1 MSKGEN
7 TIKQKTKKP
16 KNNEQDNNI
25 ITYSS
30 YLQLENKNLNSYKQV
45 TLKNT
50 CKHNKLKVTGK
61 KSILIERIDEH
72 FKRLTSAL
80 IIQNLIRR
88 KQWNIYYNKRGPGF
102 KNRQLCSNITDFV
115 TLEPINE
122 IELPYFF
129 SYKDDNDF
137 IYGFNICSLINL
149 LKSQQKFI
157 NPYNRTPFN
166 ESIKKNII
174 QLYNNNF
181 FINEKFKL
189 ENRYFSRQNRQSRNS
204 NLQANHMNRN
214 GRNNHIYISSS
225 NVDNYNPR
233 IDPRRS
239 ADIRNWT
246 NEQWQER
253 VTNLNTVRNQTNT
266 SIRVERL
273 FMEIDSL
280 GNYTNSSWFSN
291 LSHMQYLRLYR
302 CIYDIWSFR
311 GQLSTNLKTRIC
323 PYHDPFE
330 GIFPR
335 YVQTNISTEQIR
347 KACLLVFENL
357 VYSSPD
363 IEYRKIGA
371 LHCLC
376 ALTIVSHNARFALPF
391 LYESVA

>member
-1 MSKGEN
+1 MSKDNN
-7 TIKQKTKKP
+7 TIKIKTKKT
-16 KNNEQDNNI
+16 KNNEQDHSI

-30 YLQLENKNLNSYKQV
+30 YLKNENKNLNSYKQII
-45 TLKNT
+45 LKNT

-61 KSILIERIDEH
+61 KSILIERIENY
-72 FKRLTSAL
+72 FKQLKNAL
-80 IIQNLIRR
+80 IIQSLIRR

-102 KNRQLCSNITDFV
+102 KDRQLCSNVTDFV

-129 SYKDDNDF
+129 SYKDDNNF

-149 LKSQQKFI
+149 IRSQQKFI

-166 ESIKKNII
+166 ELTKKNII
-174 QLYNNNF
+174 KIYNNNF
-181 FINEKFKL
+181 FINEKFKI
-189 ENRYFSRQNRQSRNS
+189 ENKYFSRQVRSLRYLTHTTNV
-204 NLQANHMNRN
+204 NRN
-214 GRNNHIYISSS
+214 LLRNIFNTS

-233 IDPRRS
+233 IDPRRT
-239 ADIRNWT
+239 ADITSWSH
-246 NEQWQER
+246 EQWQER
-253 VTNLNTVRNQTNT
+253 ITILNTVRNQTILSVRT
-266 SIRVERL
+266 ERL
-273 FMEIDSL
+273 FIEIDNL

-291 LSHMQYLRLYR
+291 LTHMQYLRLYR

-311 GQLSTNLKTRIC
+311 GQLSSLLKRYIC

-335 YVQTNISTEQIR
+335 YVQNNITIEQIK

-357 VYSSPD
+357 IYSSPD
-363 IEYRKIGA
+363 VEYRKIGA

-376 ALTIVSHNARFALPF
+376 SLTIVSHNARLALPF

>member
-1 MSKGEN
+1 MSKDNN
-7 TIKQKTKKP
+7 TIKIKTKKT
-16 KNNEQDNNI
+16 KNNEQDHSI

-30 YLQLENKNLNSYKQV
+30 YLKNENKNLNSYKQII
-45 TLKNT
+45 LKNT

-61 KSILIERIDEH
+61 KSILIERIENY
-72 FKRLTSAL
+72 FKQLKNAL
-80 IIQNLIRR
+80 IIQSLIRR

-102 KNRQLCSNITDFV
+102 KDRQLCSNVTDFV

-129 SYKDDNDF
+129 SYKDDNNF

-149 LKSQQKFI
+149 IRSQQKFI

-166 ESIKKNII
+166 ELTKKNII
-174 QLYNNNF
+174 KIYNNNF
-181 FINEKFKL
+181 FINEKFKI
-189 ENRYFSRQNRQSRNS
+189 ENKYFSRQVRSLRYLTHTTNV
-204 NLQANHMNRN
+204 NRN
-214 GRNNHIYISSS
+214 LLRNNHIFNTS

-233 IDPRRS
+233 IDPRRTV
-239 ADIRNWT
+239 DITSWSH
-246 NEQWQER
+246 EQWQER
-253 VTNLNTVRNQTNT
+253 IAILNTVRNQTILSVRT
-266 SIRVERL
+266 ERL
-273 FMEIDSL
+273 FIEIDNL

-291 LSHMQYLRLYR
+291 LTHMQYLRLYR

-311 GQLSTNLKTRIC
+311 GQLSSLLKRYIC

-335 YVQTNISTEQIR
+335 YVQNNITIEQIK

-357 VYSSPD
+357 IYSSPD
-363 IEYRKIGA
+363 VEYRKIGA

-376 ALTIVSHNARFALPF
+376 SLTIVSHNARLALPF

>member
-1 MSKGEN
+1 MSKDNN
-7 TIKQKTKKP
+7 TIKIKTKKT
-16 KNNEQDNNI
+16 KNNEQDHSI

-30 YLQLENKNLNSYKQV
+30 YLKNENKNLNSYKQII
-45 TLKNT
+45 LKNT

-61 KSILIERIDEH
+61 KSILIERIENY
-72 FKRLTSAL
+72 FKQLKNAL
-80 IIQNLIRR
+80 IIQSLIRR

-102 KNRQLCSNITDFV
+102 KDRQLCSNVTDFV

-129 SYKDDNDF
+129 SYKDDNNF

-149 LKSQQKFI
+149 IRSQQKFI

-166 ESIKKNII
+166 ELTKKNII
-174 QLYNNNF
+174 KIYNNNF
-181 FINEKFKL
+181 FINEKFKI
-189 ENRYFSRQNRQSRNS
+189 ENKYFSRQVRSLRYLTHTTNV
-204 NLQANHMNRN
+204 NRN
-214 GRNNHIYISSS
+214 LLRNNHIFNTS

-233 IDPRRS
+233 IDPRRTV
-239 ADIRNWT
+239 DITSWT
-246 NEQWQER
+246 HEQWQER
-253 VTNLNTVRNQTNT
+253 IAILNTVRNQTILSVRT
-266 SIRVERL
+266 ERL
-273 FMEIDSL
+273 FIEIDNL

-291 LSHMQYLRLYR
+291 LTHMQYLRLYR

-311 GQLSTNLKTRIC
+311 GQLSSLLKRYIC

-335 YVQTNISTEQIR
+335 YVQNNITIEQIK

-357 VYSSPD
+357 IYSSPD
-363 IEYRKIGA
+363 VEYRKIGA

-376 ALTIVSHNARFALPF
+376 SLTIVSHNARLALPF

>member
-1 MSKGEN
+1 MSKDNN
-7 TIKQKTKKP
+7 TIKLKTKNKEEE
-16 KNNEQDNNI
+16 NSI

-30 YLQLENKNLNSYKQV
+30 YLKDKDKNLNSYKQII
-45 TLKNT
+45 LKNT

-61 KSILIERIDEH
+61 KSILIERIKQY
-72 FKRLTSAL
+72 FKELMNAL
-80 IIQNLIRR
+80 IIQSLIRR

-102 KNRQLCSNITDFV
+102 KERQLCSNITDFV

-129 SYKDDNDF
+129 SYKDDNNF
-137 IYGFNICSLINL
+137 VYGFNICSLINL
-149 LKSQQKFI
+149 IRSQQKFI

-166 ESIKKNII
+166 GLTKKNII
-174 QLYNNNF
+174 QIYNNNF
-181 FINEKFKL
+181 FINEKFKT
-189 ENRYFSRQNRQSRNS
+189 ENKYFSRQVRSFRNS
-204 NLQANHMNRN
+204 NLLTTHVNRN
-214 GRNNHIYISSS
+214 LLRNNHTVNTS

-233 IDPRRS
+233 IDTRRTI
-239 ADIRNWT
+239 DITNWT
-246 NEQWQER
+246 QDQWQER
-253 VTNLNTVRNQTNT
+253 IALLTTIRNQPTI
-266 SIRVERL
+266 SIRIERL
-273 FMEIDSL
+273 FMEIDNL

-291 LSHMQYLRLYR
+291 LTHMQYLRLYR

-311 GQLSTNLKTRIC
+311 GQLSTLLKRYIC

-335 YVQTNISTEQIR
+335 YVQSNITIEQIK

-357 VYSSPD
+357 IYSSPD
-363 IEYRKIGA
+363 VEYRKIGA

-376 ALTIVSHNARFALPF
+376 SLTIVSHNARLALPF